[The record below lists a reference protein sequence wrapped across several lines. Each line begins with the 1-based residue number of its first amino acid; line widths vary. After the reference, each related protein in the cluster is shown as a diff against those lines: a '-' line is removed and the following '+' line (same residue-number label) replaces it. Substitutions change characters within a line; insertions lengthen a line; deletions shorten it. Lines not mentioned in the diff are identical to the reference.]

1 MRSDALRR
9 ISAVSGRGAP
19 GAVTTVQVSPQH
31 GSDQLGVCVVS
42 LSIHNANSMHQKSSV
57 IKHHQV
63 SSSVP
68 SLSPN
73 QH

>member
-42 LSIHNANSMHQKSSV
+42 LSVNYELLHVLPDPLHSADAGSVEDTSHQS
-57 IKHHQV
+57 
-63 SSSVP
+63 
-68 SLSPN
+68 
-73 QH
+73 